1 MEEKKF
7 ISDELAEQSL
17 TAAAELLKLK
27 QQYSY
32 LQADFDNYRRRMQ
45 TQQSQWTQAAQMDV
59 FTALLDIVDDFD
71 RAQGD
76 IQNPAFDLISQAFRK
91 LLARFNLT
99 EIQENTIFDPQL
111 HEAVM
116 QVPVV
121 EGKESGTIAQI
132 LQKGYR
138 IGTTILRPAKVSVY
152 N

>member
-17 TAAAELLKLK
+17 TAAAELLKLQ